1 MGRPPAPAPQGD
13 DLRPVSLQELKL
25 QSEGRRWRIDQA
37 LSELDSLTPV
47 RGSLSALHRGNALEL
62 EGEASTIVTLCC
74 DRCLQPFNHPLAF
87 RTHELLRLGEEAGN
101 AGLEDLHEL
110 QLQPDEFTETVDPA
124 GSFDPAHWVYE
135 QLSLQLPLVNR
146 CGSDCPGPGT
156 WSSESELGD
165 PRWAALKALKP

>member
-1 MGRPPAPAPQGD
+1 MADPLKPVLIQE
-13 DLRPVSLQELKL
+13 LRPLAQGREWWLDQHLPSLE
-25 QSEGRRWRIDQA
+25 
-37 LSELDSLTPV
+37 SLTPV
-47 RGSLSALHRGNALEL
+47 RGRLRALHRGQLLEL
-62 EGEASTIVTLCC
+62 DGEASTIVTLCC